1 MFVNLAVMRHAKA
14 VSSFSN
20 QPRRIHLF
28 TTALFFCLIAL
39 VGCKKQPISSDD
51 AYSVSKKSSESVAAK
66 GISAP
71 VESSGPTLTPRD
83 LEGTTDIPNP
93 EPRPKLVDEEPDAAP
108 SPVVNFLHDHDRPDL
123 PEFTEGQLHKNLT
136 LIILAAQPDLR
147 ARKILKPISHVL
159 SAEEKNEA
167 IKLILAQD
175 YKFLKLQ
182 RRRSEILAHAQTGD
196 DIESEL
202 NQIDAETV
210 ATSMM
215 LRSIVLKSVQNTKT
229 K

>member
-1 MFVNLAVMRHAKA
+1 MFVNLAVMRHARA

-20 QPRRIHLF
+20 QPRRFHLF
-28 TTALFFCLIAL
+28 TPALFFCLLAL

-51 AYSVSKKSSESVAAK
+51 AHSVSKKSSESVAAK

-71 VESSGPTLTPRD
+71 VKSSGPALTPRD
-83 LEGTTDIPNP
+83 LERTTDIPHP
-93 EPRPKLVDEEPDAAP
+93 DPLPKLVDEEPDP
-108 SPVVNFLHDHDRPDL
+108 PPLPLVHFLNDRDKPEL
-123 PEFTEGQLHKNLT
+123 PEFTEGQLHKNST

-147 ARKILKPISHVL
+147 ARKILKPISHAL

-182 RRRSEILAHAQTGD
+182 RRRSEILAHAQTGYD
-196 DIESEL
+196 VESEL
-202 NQIDAETV
+202 KQIDAETV

-215 LRSIVLKSVQNTKT
+215 LRSIVLKSVRNNKT
-229 K
+229 N